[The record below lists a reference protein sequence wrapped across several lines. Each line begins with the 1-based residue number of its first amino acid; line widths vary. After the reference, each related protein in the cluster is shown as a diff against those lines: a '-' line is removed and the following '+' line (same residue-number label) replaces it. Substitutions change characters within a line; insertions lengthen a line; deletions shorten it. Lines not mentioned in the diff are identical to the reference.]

1 MHGIGISAVL
11 PARPRFYVVKVGL
24 SVSPKTILQDLRE
37 GGMVVVSASSCAK
50 MLAGTENSLGQT
62 CPHTI
67 VTTNANQNFSLLTG
81 TSVVIASAAPR
92 CWLEQ
97 KTV

>member
-1 MHGIGISAVL
+1 MVL
-11 PARPRFYVVKVGL
+11 AYQLFFQLDLVFYVVKVGL

-67 VTTNANQNFSLLTG
+67 VTTNANQDY
-81 TSVVIASAAPR
+81 
-92 CWLEQ
+92 
-97 KTV
+97 